1 MARIVGAGGGGGG
14 GGCFLGHTL
23 VRVPD
28 GQRRIDELQPG
39 DLVLSFDDLGEVH
52 QAKILKVHEH
62 EGERVNRYRLWGGA
76 VLDATP
82 NHWVLNQFNA
92 FVEID
97 TLSGDDCL
105 VDENGHLRP
114 IVGKAEL
121 CHGTVYNL
129 TVEGHHTFIAGGIRV
144 HNAGLGLSRI
154 AGAGG
159 GGGGGGGG
167 KGGGGGT
174 ATPRTPTEAG
184 DNLNSTQYASVLD
197 LISEGEIQGLKNGL
211 QSIYLNNTPVQNPD
225 GSLNFQNLTVQTR
238 NGTQAQSYI
247 PGTDAIED
255 EKPVGIQVQQA
266 TPITRTITDA
276 NVDAAR
282 VSITVPQLQLFTDDG
297 DIEGTSVRLQIAVQ
311 YNGGGFTTVIDDTI
325 AGRTADQYQ
334 RDYLVN
340 FAGATP
346 VDIRVTR
353 ITGDSSSAKL
363 VNAFNWSSYT
373 EITYAKLRY
382 PNSALIGLRIDAEQ
396 FSSIPSRSYLI
407 RGIKV
412 RVPSN
417 ATVDTTTG
425 RLTYSGVWNGTLGAA
440 QWCSDPAWILWD
452 LLTSTRYGFG
462 DHVKA
467 EQLDKWAFF
476 AASQY
481 ASALVPNGF
490 GGQEPRFSC
499 NINIQTA
506 EEAYKLIND
515 MCSVFRVMPYWST
528 GTLTI
533 SQDRPADSAYLFTL
547 ANVSEEGFSY
557 QGSSRKTRPTV
568 AVVSYLDL
576 PSRDIAYEV
585 VEDQAAIAKYGVV
598 TTQISAFACTSR
610 GQASRIGEW
619 LLYSEQYEGEVISFT
634 ASIDAGVVVRPGQ
647 IIEVAD
653 PVKAGARRG
662 GRIRSAT
669 TSTVTVDDGTGL
681 PTSGGTLSVIL
692 PDGTVQSRGV
702 SSRSGNAIALSSAF
716 TAAPNANSIWIY
728 QTSNI
733 QTSTW
738 RVLSVQEQDG
748 AQYTISAL
756 AYNASKYAYI
766 ERGAALQQRDITDL
780 NVIPPPPVNLRI
792 TEALYENSG
801 RALFKLIIS
810 WQPVNGIDQYLVRW
824 RQQSGNWSTSTVQ
837 RVDYE
842 VLDAVETTYEVQVYS
857 VNASG
862 RRSTLPALLTYAAA
876 GKSAPPQDV
885 TGISLIAIDSASAI
899 LSWNRANDLDVLL
912 GGAVLIRH
920 SPVLIGATWERS
932 IDIVPAAAGSQT
944 QKQVPLLE
952 GTYLLKFRDDG
963 GRRSINALTAVAD
976 LPNPLPRLL
985 VQTYAEDQEVPPFNG
1000 NYTDMFYS
1008 EDLDGLVISAG
1019 ELVDSLAPETV
1030 PGSPLVDENGDL
1042 ILDENGDLILSE
1054 GDPGDWDALAS
1065 IDGAGGVLGS
1075 GEYEFASTLDLG
1087 GTFDL
1092 NLQRRLLTRPY
1103 LPGSLID
1110 DKILEID
1117 EWPAI
1122 DEDNLDGVN
1131 AALYVRTTADNPAG
1145 TPTWGT
1151 WREFSNAISR
1161 GRGFQFKV
1169 VATSSDPVQNIVVD
1183 ELGCVLEMQ
1192 QRVEQS
1198 ATLTSTAGTYS
1209 VTFANAFY
1217 QTPSMGITGFNMGT
1231 GEYFTIASVTR
1242 TGFQVTFRNSGGTAV
1257 SRQFTYTAI
1266 GYGKEI

>member
-1 MARIVGAGGGGGG
+1 MANNHGRNGGSNFITGAGGGGG

-28 GQRRIDELQPG
+28 GQRRIDELHPG

-97 TLSGDDCL
+97 TLGSDDCL

-144 HNAGLGLSRI
+144 HNAGFGLGRI

-159 GGGGGGGG
+159 LGGSSAA
-167 KGGGGGT
+167 KGGGGSGST
-174 ATPRTPTEAG
+174 RTPTEAG
-184 DNLNSTQYASVLD
+184 DNLNSTQYAQLID
-197 LISEGEIQGLKNGL
+197 LISEGEIEGLKNGL
-211 QSIYLNNTPVQNPD
+211 QSIYLDNTPIQNPD
-225 GSLNFQNLTVQTR
+225 GSLNFQNLSVQTR

-247 PGTDAIED
+247 PGFDSVEE
-255 EKPVGIQVQQA
+255 EKSVGIQVQQA
-266 TPITRTITDA
+266 TPITRTITDPNA
-276 NVDAAR
+276 DAAR
-282 VSITVPQLQLFTDDG
+282 ITITIPQLQLFTDKG
-297 DIEGTSVRLQIAVQ
+297 DIEGTDVRLQIAVQ
-311 YNGGGFTTVIDDTI
+311 YNGGGFITVIDDTI
-325 AGRTADQYQ
+325 AGRTGDAYQ

-340 FAGATP
+340 FTGATP

-353 ITGDSSSAKL
+353 ITGDSGSAKL
-363 VNAFNWSSYT
+363 ANAFNWSSYT
-373 EITYAKLRY
+373 EVTYAKLRY
-382 PNSALIGLRIDAEQ
+382 PNSALVGLRVDAEQ

-412 RVPSN
+412 RIPSN
-417 ATVDTTTG
+417 ATVDSTTG
-425 RLTYSGVWNGTLGAA
+425 RLIYSGVWNGTLGAA

-462 DHVKA
+462 DHIKA

-528 GTLTI
+528 GALTI
-533 SQDRPADSAYLFTL
+533 SQDRPTDSAYLFTL

-576 PSRDIAYEV
+576 DSRDIAYEV

-610 GQASRIGEW
+610 GQAARIGEW
-619 LLYSEQYEGEVISFT
+619 LIYSENQESEVLSFT

-653 PVKAGARRG
+653 PVKTGTRRG
-662 GRIRSAT
+662 GRLVSGT
-669 TSTVTVDDGTGL
+669 TSSVTVDDATGL
-681 PTSGGTLSVIL
+681 AIGASTTLSVIL
-692 PDGTVQSRGV
+692 PTGTVESRGV
-702 SSRSGNAIALSSAF
+702 TGIAGNVISLATPL
-716 TAAPNANSIWIY
+716 TAAPNANSVWVF

-748 AQYTISAL
+748 AQYAISAL
-756 AYNASKYAYI
+756 AYNAGKYAYI
-766 ERGAALQQRDITDL
+766 ERGQALQPRDITDL
-780 NVIPPPPVNLRI
+780 NVIPDAPTNLQAVE
-792 TEALYENSG
+792 TLYELNG
-801 RALFKLIIS
+801 RALAKLIVS
-810 WQPVNGIDQYLVRW
+810 WQPVVGVNEYRIRW
-824 RQQSGNWSTSTVQ
+824 RPQNGNWTSSTQ
-837 RVDYE
+837 ARPDYE
-842 VLDAVETTYEVQVYS
+842 ILDTTAGIYEVQVYS
-857 VNASG
+857 LNASL
-862 RRSTLPALLTYAAA
+862 RQSVEPANLTVQAY
-876 GKSAPPQDV
+876 GKTAPPAAV
-885 TGISLIAIDSASAI
+885 TGVSLIPIDGASAI
-899 LSWNRANDLDVLL
+899 LSWDRSPELDVVL
-912 GGAVLIRH
+912 GGKVLIRH
-920 SPVLIGATWERS
+920 NVLMTGATWEDS
-932 IDIVPAAAGSQT
+932 QEIVSAAAGSQT

-952 GTYLLKFRDDG
+952 GTYLLKFEDDTG
-963 GRRSINALTAVAD
+963 NRSTTANSVVVN
-976 LPNPLPRLL
+976 LPTPQPRLL
-985 VQTYAEDQEVPPFNG
+985 VQSYREDQETPPFSG
-1000 NYTDMFYS
+1000 NYIDMFYS
-1008 EDLDGLVISAG
+1008 AELDGVVLSTG
-1019 ELVDSLAPETV
+1019 ENVDGMATD
-1030 PGSPLVDENGDL
+1030 GN
-1042 ILDENGDLILSE
+1042 
-1054 GDPGDWDALAS
+1054 WDALGT
-1065 IDGAGGVLGS
+1065 IDAVGGVLAS
-1075 GEYEFASTLDLG
+1075 GEYEFGSTLDLG
-1087 GTFDL
+1087 GIFDL
-1092 NLQRRLLTRPY
+1092 NMTRYFVTRPF
-1103 LPGSLID
+1103 LPGSLWD
-1110 DKILEID
+1110 DKPGDIETWPEID
-1117 EWPAI
+1117 EN
-1122 DEDNLDGVN
+1122 NLDGVN
-1131 AALYVRTTADNPAG
+1131 ALLYVRTTEDNPSA
-1145 TPTWGT
+1145 TPVWSA
-1151 WREFSNAISR
+1151 WREFSNAITR
-1161 GRGFQFKV
+1161 GRGFQFKTI
-1169 VATSSDPVQNIVVD
+1169 ATSSDPAQNIIID
-1183 ELGCVLEMQ
+1183 ELGCQLELQ
-1192 QRVEQS
+1192 QRTEQS
-1198 ATLTSTAGTYS
+1198 ATLTTSAATYS
-1209 VTFANAFY
+1209 VVFANAFY
-1217 QTPSMGITGFNMGT
+1217 QTPSVGITGFNMAT
-1231 GEYFTIASVTR
+1231 GDYFAIASVTR
-1242 TGFQVTFRNSGGTAV
+1242 TGFEVTFRDSTGGAV

-1266 GYGKEI
+1266 GFGREI